1 MKNKKGGSFYNFKY
15 RFLTDFVSI
24 FQNYNMNPEFKFEGC
39 ESNHINVDRLKRTLK
54 LVPEETR
61 SGASVGVLNG
71 LSEIGVAPDEVEAVY
86 KVSAFDPSFS
96 VMLKFSDTVEL
107 VSSKRKMQVNGNSYQ
122 IMKMNEQVVSIR
134 VHWLPLYFDNRILHK
149 ILGQFGEVLNIKLL
163 KTAHANVV
171 TFDGVRE
178 VKLKVDEFQK
188 QQLPHLVR
196 FNSGQSI
203 LLTITGRP
211 PYCLKCHQI
220 GHTRQRCPGRTYAHV
235 TANLE
240 EARDENRA
248 LAVPA
253 PSPAPSGSVPLSV
266 EPTGPTDRDQTAG
279 QGTLEQQVAMEEEG
293 DGSLKRGRDAEV
305 DSSWITPNR
314 MAKSRPVPSESIP
327 VSNPFQPVLSVDD
340 LLAET

>member
-1 MKNKKGGSFYNFKY
+1 
-15 RFLTDFVSI
+15 
-24 FQNYNMNPEFKFEGC
+24 MNPEFKFEGC

-61 SGASVGVLNG
+61 SSASVGDILNG
-71 LSEIGVAPDEVEAVY
+71 LSDIGVAPDEVEAVY

-107 VSSKRKMQVNGNSYQ
+107 VSSKRKMRVNGNSYQ

-134 VHWLPLYFDNRILHK
+134 VHWLPLYFDNSILHE
-149 ILGQFGEVLNIKLL
+149 ILGQFGEVLSVKLL

-220 GHTRQRCPGRTYAHV
+220 GHTRQRCPGRSYAHV
-235 TANLE
+235 TANLQE
-240 EARDENRA
+240 ERDGNRD

-253 PSPAPSGSVPLSV
+253 PSPVPSGSVPPSV
-266 EPTGPTDRDQTAG
+266 EPTGSTDGERTAG
-279 QGTLEQQVAMEEEG
+279 QGALEQQVAMEEEG